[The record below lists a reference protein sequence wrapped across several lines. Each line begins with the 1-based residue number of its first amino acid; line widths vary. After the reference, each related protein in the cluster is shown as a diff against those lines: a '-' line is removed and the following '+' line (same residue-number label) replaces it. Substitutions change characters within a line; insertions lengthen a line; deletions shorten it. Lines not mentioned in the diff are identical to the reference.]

1 MKLSDD
7 QLKSLTTVL
16 SKTRKTELNCNECLE
31 FVSEFAELELT
42 SQSIPAAL
50 EPVAHHIDLC
60 QECREEYD
68 TLLKAIQ
75 EFGKIDP

>member
-1 MKLSDD
+1 MKLSED

-16 SKTRKTELNCNECLE
+16 RKTRETELNCNVCLE
-31 FVSEFAELELT
+31 FVSEFAELEL
-42 SQSIPAAL
+42 SNQSIPAAL

-60 QECREEYD
+60 RECREEYD

-75 EFGKIDP
+75 EFGEIDP